1 MELIK
6 KIYQLFDSFQGRLF
20 RYALA
25 FSLLLA
31 IAPILI
37 AVILV
42 FKYSK
47 VDYLVNHIVYI
58 LSCVILANTQ
68 EYHQPLVYLSY

>member
-42 FKYSK
+42 FK
-47 VDYLVNHIVYI
+47 
-58 LSCVILANTQ
+58 
-68 EYHQPLVYLSY
+68 